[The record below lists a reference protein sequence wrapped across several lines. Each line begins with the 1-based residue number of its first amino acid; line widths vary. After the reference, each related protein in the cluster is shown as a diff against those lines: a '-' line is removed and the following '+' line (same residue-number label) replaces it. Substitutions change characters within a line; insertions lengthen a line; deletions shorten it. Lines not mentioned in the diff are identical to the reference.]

1 LKAPLGP
8 GRIQLAL
15 HPQIMSPIKFR
26 CQEQRPQI
34 ILMIS
39 QAVQTSVLQCGKA
52 AIQLLPE
59 TSCAWMQELATTEL
73 AIKVSTWTTPQK
85 RCPPI
90 HHTVNRHQAS
100 TVNLRTSHNLAR
112 IRPLRTSE
120 RPHFCSEQP
129 SSDRISQ
136 EEESPGTPSIAH
148 FANRLCFAFLVV
160 IPEGDLL
167 YLQLLL
173 LLTHTKES
181 SFRPKLLTFFVS
193 SAAEKSASL
202 PGALPKATHSIALTI
217 AAKYFRH
224 FLPKNRMSSPK
235 VT

>member
-1 LKAPLGP
+1 
-8 GRIQLAL
+8 
-15 HPQIMSPIKFR
+15 
-26 CQEQRPQI
+26 
-34 ILMIS
+34 MIS

-181 SFRPKLLTFFVS
+181 SFRPKLLTFFCEQRS
-193 SAAEKSASL
+193 GEIRFST
-202 PGALPKATHSIALTI
+202 G
-217 AAKYFRH
+217 
-224 FLPKNRMSSPK
+224 SSPK
-235 VT
+235 SDSFHCTYYRSKIFSSFSAQKSHVKPQSHLTHFLSSTSAWHVS